1 MTALESNTITDGERE
16 IIESEFIAKIA
27 AETGVDTET
36 MRTIRA
42 L

>member
-16 IIESEFIAKIA
+16 IIESEFIAEIA
-27 AETGVDTET
+27 TKTGVDAE
-36 MRTIRA
+36 TIRTLRA